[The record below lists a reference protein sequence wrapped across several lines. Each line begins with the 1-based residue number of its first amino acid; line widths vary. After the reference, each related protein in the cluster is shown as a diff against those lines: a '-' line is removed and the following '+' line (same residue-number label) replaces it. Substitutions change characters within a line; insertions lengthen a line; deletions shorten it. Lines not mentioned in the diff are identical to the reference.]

1 MPDSPVSLLGGRP
14 PRRPPRLPGKRR
26 VPGLRPRARLLT
38 ACVTVF
44 ALSSSTL
51 AGCGGSSSGVLTVL
65 AGSALTDVSKELASS
80 YEQAHRGVKVRFEL
94 GGSQEM
100 TDRLDE
106 PDPGDVLMTSDEPT
120 MEAAAGYLTGPR
132 RIVALGA
139 MTIAVAPG
147 NPKRIRGLGDLARP
161 RLRVAVGAAT
171 NPAGRYARDI
181 FRRAGLTVHWSSEEI
196 SVRGVLDRV
205 RTAEADA
212 GLVYIT
218 DLRSAPAAVGSVPI
232 PAAQNVTATFP
243 AQAVKGGNEKRAR
256 SFVDWLVSGDA
267 RKLFNKYGFATPAE
281 GKA

>member
-1 MPDSPVSLLGGRP
+1 M
-14 PRRPPRLPGKRR
+14 
-26 VPGLRPRARLLT
+26 
-38 ACVTVF
+38 
-44 ALSSSTL
+44 
-51 AGCGGSSSGVLTVL
+51 L
-65 AGSALTDVSKELASS
+65 AGSSLTDVSKELASS
-80 YEQAHRGVKVRFEL
+80 YEQSHRGVKVNFEL

-100 TDRLDE
+100 TGRLDE
-106 PDPGDVLMTSDEPT
+106 HDAGDVLMTADEPT
-120 MEAAAGYLTGPR
+120 MDAAARYLTGPR
-132 RIVALGA
+132 RIVALGS
-139 MTIAVAPG
+139 MTIAVTPG
-147 NPKRIRGLGDLARP
+147 NPKRILGLSDLTRP

-205 RTAEADA
+205 RTGEADA

-243 AQAVKGGNEKRAR
+243 AQAIKGGNEKRAR
-256 SFVDWLVSGDA
+256 SFVDWLVSSDA

-281 GKA
+281 GQA

>member
-1 MPDSPVSLLGGRP
+1 MPDSPRGRY
-14 PRRPPRLPGKRR
+14 LI
-26 VPGLRPRARLLT
+26 AR
-38 ACVTVF
+38 F
-44 ALSSSTL
+44 ALLLLAASTL
-51 AGCGGSSSGVLTVL
+51 TGCGESSSGVLTVL

-106 PDPGDVLMTSDEPT
+106 HDPGDVLMTSDEPT
-120 MEAAAGYLTGPR
+120 MEAATAYLTEPR

-161 RLRVAVGAAT
+161 RLRVAVGAAS

-181 FRRAGLTVHWSSEEI
+181 FQRAGLTVHWSSEEI
-196 SVRGVLDRV
+196 SARAVLDQV

-232 PAAQNVTATFP
+232 PAAQNITATFP
-243 AQAVKGGNEKRAR
+243 AQAIKGGNEKRAR
-256 SFVDWLVSGDA
+256 SFVGWLVSADA